1 LKLLLSLL
9 FLAGMAT
16 CLAQHSAQPDT
27 RFATAMT
34 QASINACA
42 SEEAERADTELSRL
56 YSELLS
62 LVGGRREIVVKIKTA
77 QNAWLSW
84 RDAYMDAMYP
94 AKDKQFEYGSVYP
107 TNANLLRA
115 KLTQQQIG
123 AVMDL
128 IKQFRASAQ

>member
-1 LKLLLSLL
+1 MSWLNKQLLE
-9 FLAGMAT
+9 LAAG
-16 CLAQHSAQPDT
+16 
-27 RFATAMT
+27 
-34 QASINACA
+34 
-42 SEEAERADTELSRL
+42 RAD
-56 YSELLS
+56 
-62 LVGGRREIVVKIKTA
+62 VVVKIKTA